1 MNIIKKL
8 TYILALA
15 AVLFTAAGCSDPDD
29 ELTSVEYDRLFKP
42 TAVEAK
48 VQNKT
53 MYNLPG
59 NVCLKQTAT
68 PFSCLLTMLI

>member
-53 MYNLPG
+53 

-68 PFSCLLTMLI
+68 PFSCLLKMLI

>member
-53 MYNLPG
+53 
-59 NVCLKQTAT
+59 NVQLTWECLSKADSYTITT
-68 PFSCLLTMLI
+68 PA